1 MQEDAADAAE
11 LPGRADADGI
21 EHCEFYIEPGYL
33 HVRLPYWDYELKEP
47 GFVRNGDDLWRG
59 WLTMKIGDVERF
71 LKVEKW

>member
-1 MQEDAADAAE
+1 MLQNFPEEQMQTV
-11 LPGRADADGI
+11 L

-33 HVRLPYWDYELKEP
+33 HVRFPYWDYELKEP
-47 GFVRNGDDLWRG
+47 EFVRNGNDLWRG